1 MAASSTQPFL
11 WAAIDSSQN
20 GDSKGVQMFISDKCV
35 GPVENFAEFYP
46 DTNGSAAWFMFIATC
61 ELRCQPAR

>member
-1 MAASSTQPFL
+1 
-11 WAAIDSSQN
+11 
-20 GDSKGVQMFISDKCV
+20 MFISDKCV